1 MQNASKYFFFTFHSS
16 AEDTHNQT
24 KAALKKLARPFQNE
38 IFAKRCYREIR
49 MLRHFDHENV
59 SVQSSVDEVLRVD
72 GGCVAGHEA
81 CRVKN
86 KGRTVECH
94 FTGQML
100 DRKRWLILCSSLCVR
115 YAVRCACVY
124 VCMFECRCCA

>member
-86 KGRTVECH
+86 KGRTVECLLRDKCWTENGGL
-94 FTGQML
+94 FSAVVSVFGMQ
-100 DRKRWLILCSSLCVR
+100 SGVR
-115 YAVRCACVY
+115 VCVY
-124 VCMFECRCCA
+124 V